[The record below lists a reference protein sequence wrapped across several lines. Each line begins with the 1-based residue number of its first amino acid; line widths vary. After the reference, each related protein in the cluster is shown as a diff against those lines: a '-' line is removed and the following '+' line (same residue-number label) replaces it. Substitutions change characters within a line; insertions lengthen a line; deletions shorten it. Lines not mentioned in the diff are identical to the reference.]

1 MKSSQTIQTDT
12 DLSIF
17 LKLDGKMSTPDLNSG
32 LVQISKI
39 RKSGLV
45 HISKIRK
52 SGLVQICEIRNS
64 GLVQICQNKQIWIS
78 PDLPK

>member
-1 MKSSQTIQTDT
+1 MSS
-12 DLSIF
+12 
-17 LKLDGKMSTPDLNSG
+17 PDLNSGLVQICQNKEIWTSSEIVFSTPAGPDSQKVKSG

-45 HISKIRK
+45 
-52 SGLVQICEIRNS
+52 QIF
-64 GLVQICQNKQIWIS
+64 QNKEIWTS